1 MGVRNRTDRGEKK
14 REGMGEEMM
23 KTLNV
28 IGWALGIVVW
38 VSGIIKN
45 NIETQILGVAIVVMF
60 QTFKLEN
67 DISDIKKEESK

>member
-1 MGVRNRTDRGEKK
+1 
-14 REGMGEEMM
+14 M